1 MRDTEVAPRKLKE
14 EFPAAVLDTVSFR
27 GEETAVVRKE
37 AILPICRFLARD
49 PALSF
54 DFLTDICG
62 CDYPGREKR
71 FEVVYHLYSMRRNTR
86 LRLKAAVA
94 EGEALSTVESVWKAA
109 SWFEREAY
117 DMFGVTFEGHHDLRR
132 LLTWDGYQG
141 HPLRKDFPTRGENFG
156 HYEVPAIPPDAFSLM
171 PEEGAGERQMV
182 LNMGP
187 QHPAT
192 HGVLRVVLKL
202 EGEVIRDAIP
212 FVGHLHRGVEKLAE
226 QMTYTQAIT
235 LTDRL
240 DYTAGICNNL
250 SYCLAVEK
258 LLGIEVPKRAQ
269 YIRVMMAEL
278 QRIAAHLLWL
288 GTHALDMGAMTVLFY
303 TFRERE
309 QVIDILEDIT
319 GARLTPSFLRI
330 GGLAADLPAGV
341 EAKIKTFLDEFPRRM
356 REYETLLTKNIIWIK
371 RTKDVGIIGPEEAIN
386 WGLTGP
392 VIRGSG
398 VKWDIRKAFPYSG
411 YDEFAFEIPIGEH
424 GDVYDR
430 YLVRLEEMRQ
440 SARIIRQ
447 AVQKLPKGRV
457 RVDDPWVT
465 PPAKE
470 DLGKEINAVIR
481 HFKLMSEG
489 ISPPPG
495 EVYSSVENPK
505 GELGWYLVSDGS
517 NRPYR
522 YRIHTPSFVN
532 VAALPEMIKGLLVAD
547 VVAVIGSIDIVLG
560 EIDR

>member
-1 MRDTEVAPRKLKE
+1 MRNAQITPRKLKE
-14 EFPAAVLDTVSFR
+14 KFPDAILDTLSFR
-27 GEETAVVRKE
+27 EEETVVVKKE
-37 AILPICRFLARD
+37 AILPICRFLAQE
-49 PALSF
+49 PALSY

-62 CDYPGREKR
+62 VDYPDREKR
-71 FEVVYHLYSMRRNTR
+71 FELVYHLYSMGRNTR
-86 LRLKAAVA
+86 LRLKTAVG

-109 SWFEREAY
+109 TWFEREAY
-117 DMFGVTFEGHHDLRR
+117 DMFGLTFEGHHDLRR
-132 LLTWDGYQG
+132 LLTWDGYKG
-141 HPLRKDFPTRGENFG
+141 HPLRKDFPVKGEDFE
-156 HYEVPAIPPDAFSLM
+156 HYEVPAMPPDAFSTM
-171 PEEGAGERQMV
+171 PEEAGGEREMI

-202 EGEVIRDAIP
+202 DGEIIRDAVP
-212 FVGHLHRGVEKLAE
+212 YVGHLHRGVEKLAE

-250 SYCLAVEK
+250 SYVLTVEK
-258 LLGIEVPKRAQ
+258 LLDIEAPKRAQ

-288 GTHALDMGAMTVLFY
+288 ATHALDMGAMTVLFY
-303 TFRERE
+303 CFRERE
-309 QVIDILEDIT
+309 TVIDILEDIT

-330 GGLAADLPAGV
+330 GGLAADLPDGV
-341 EAKIKTFLDEFPRRM
+341 EAKIKAFLDDFPRRM
-356 REYETLLTKNIIWIK
+356 REYETLLTKNIIWLK
-371 RTKDVGIIGPEEAIN
+371 RTKDVGVISPEKAIN

-398 VKWDIRKAFPYSG
+398 VNWDIRKAFPYSS

-440 SARIIRQ
+440 SARIVRQ
-447 AVQKLPKGRV
+447 ALQGLPKGKV
-457 RVDDPWVT
+457 RVADPRVT

-470 DLGKEINAVIR
+470 ELGKEINAVIR

-495 EVYSSVENPK
+495 EVYCSVENPK
-505 GELGWYLVSDGS
+505 GELGWYLVSDGT

-532 VAALPEMIKGLLVAD
+532 VAVLPEMIKGLLVAD

>member
-1 MRDTEVAPRKLKE
+1 MRDAQVVPQKLKAQ
-14 EFPAAVLDTVSFR
+14 FPDAVINASSFR
-27 GEETAVVRKE
+27 GDETMVVKHE
-37 AILPICRFLARD
+37 AILPICRFLVED

-54 DFLTDICG
+54 NFLTDICG
-62 CDYPGREKR
+62 VDYPGREKR
-71 FEVVYHLYSMRRNTR
+71 FEMVYHLYSMGRNTR
-86 LRLKAAVA
+86 LRIKTAVG
-94 EGEALSTVESVWKAA
+94 EGETISTIESVWKGAT
-109 SWFEREAY
+109 WFEREAY
-117 DMFGVTFEGHHDLRR
+117 DMLGITFEGHSDLRR
-132 LLTWDGYQG
+132 ILTWDGYQG
-141 HPLRKDFPTRGENFG
+141 HPLRKDFPIKGVDFD
-156 HYEVPAIPPDAFSLM
+156 HYEVPTVPPDAFSTM

-192 HGVLRVVLKL
+192 HGVLRLVLKL
-202 EGEVIRDAIP
+202 DGEVIRGAIP
-212 FVGHLHRGVEKLAE
+212 YVGHLHRGVEKLAE

-250 SYCLAVEK
+250 SYILTVEK

-288 GTHALDMGAMTVLFY
+288 ATHALDLGAMTVFFY
-303 TFRERE
+303 CFRERE
-309 QVIDILEDIT
+309 QVIDILEHIT

-330 GGLAADLPAGV
+330 GGLAADLPDGIA
-341 EAKIKTFLDEFPRRM
+341 EKIQAFLDVFPSRIK
-356 REYETLLTKNIIWIK
+356 EYETLLTKNIIWMR
-371 RTKDVGIIGPEEAIN
+371 RTKDVGVISPEEAIA
-386 WGLTGP
+386 WGVSGP

-398 VKWDIRKAFPYSG
+398 VRWDIRKAFPYSS
-411 YDEFAFEIPIGEH
+411 YDEFAFDIPVGEH

-430 YLVRLEEMRQ
+430 YLVRVEEMRQ
-440 SARIIRQ
+440 SARIVRQ
-447 AVQKLPKGRV
+447 ALKKLPKGRICT
-457 RVDDPWVT
+457 RDPRVT
-465 PPAKE
+465 PPSKE
-470 DLGKEINAVIR
+470 EMGKEIHALIR
-481 HFKLMSEG
+481 HFKLSAEG
-489 ISPPPG
+489 VSPPPG
-495 EVYSSVENPK
+495 EVYCSVENPK

-522 YRIHTPSFVN
+522 YRIRTPSFVN
-532 VAALPEMIKGLLVAD
+532 LAALPDMIKGHLVAD